1 MDPAKS
7 SHRGFVFC
15 SVSVTSR
22 FDPAKPSSKPVV
34 SRLRPCEVFKQTGRM
49 QVTTLRSLQANRS
62 YAGSIEDGTCENY
75 FQQPYTQLHA
85 GYDPAKP
92 SSKPVVCRLRPCEA
106 FKQTGR
112 MQVTT
117 LRSLQA
123 NRSYAGSIEDGTCE
137 NYFQQPYTQ
146 LHAGYDP
153 AKPSSKPV
161 VCRLRPCEA
170 FKQTGR
176 MQVTT
181 LRSLEANR
189 SYAGSIED
197 GTCENYFQQP
207 FTQLYAGYDPAKPS
221 SKPVVC
227 RLRPCEAFKQ
237 TGRMQVPLK
246 MEPAKTTSSNH
257 IRNCMQVT
265 TLRSLQANRSYAG
278 SIEDGTCENYFQ
290 QPYTQLHAGYDP
302 AKPSSKPVVCRLR
315 PCEAFKQT
323 GRMQVTTLRSLQA
336 NRSYAGSIEDGTCE
350 NYFQQPYTQLHAGY
364 DPAKPSS
371 KPVVCR
377 LRPCEA
383 FKQTGRMQ
391 VTTLRSLEANRSY
404 AGSIEDG
411 TCENYFQQ
419 PFTQLYAGYDPAKP
433 SSKPVVTT
441 LRSLQ
446 ANRSYAGSIEDGTCE
461 NYFQQPYTQLLR
473 PCEAFKQTGRMQVTT
488 LRSLQANRSYAG
500 YDPAKP
506 SSKPVVCRLRPCEA
520 FKQTGRMQVTTLRSL
535 QANRSY
541 AGSIE
546 DGTCENY
553 FQQPFTQLYAGYDPA
568 KPSSKQVVTTL
579 RSLQANRSYA
589 VSIEDGTCED
599 YFQKPYT
606 QLYAGYDPAKPS
618 SKPVVTTLRSLQANR
633 SYAGSIE
640 DGTCENYFQQPYTQ
654 LLRPCE
660 AFKQTGRMQV
670 TTLRSLQANRS
681 YAGYDPAKPSSK
693 PVVCRLRPCEAFKQ
707 TGRMQ
712 VTTLRSLQ
720 ANRSYAGSIEDGTC
734 ENYFQQPFTQLY
746 AGYDPAKP
754 SSKQVVCRLRPCEA
768 FKQTGRM
775 QFPLK
780 MEPVKTTSRNHIRNC
795 MQVTTLR
802 SLEANRSYA
811 GSIED
816 GTCENYFQQPYTQL
830 HAGYDPAKPSSK
842 PVVCRLRPCEAFK
855 QTGRMQVTTLRSL
868 EANRSYAGSIE
879 DGTCENYFQQ
889 PYTQLCNLGDLM
901 NGEDELY

>member
-1 MDPAKS
+1 MQVSLKMEHVKVTSSNHLLNGLISSQDKVESFARNLASVQEWVDTPWILLRFVANLSSNLMEPVKSTSSYYILNGKQITTLRSLQANRSYAGYDPAKS
-7 SHRGFVFC
+7 S
-15 SVSVTSR
+15 
-22 FDPAKPSSKPVV
+22 SKPVV
-34 SRLRPCEVFKQTGRM
+34 CRLRPCEVFKQTGRM
-49 QVTTLRSLQANRS
+49 QVPLKTEPAKTTSSNHIRNWSIDVLWTLRSLQANRS
-62 YAGSIEDGTCENY
+62 
-75 FQQPYTQLHA
+75 HA

-257 IRNCMQVT
+257 IRNC
-265 TLRSLQANRSYAG
+265 
-278 SIEDGTCENYFQ
+278 
-290 QPYTQLHAGYDP
+290 
-302 AKPSSKPVVCRLR
+302 
-315 PCEAFKQT
+315 
-323 GRMQVTTLRSLQA
+323 
-336 NRSYAGSIEDGTCE
+336 
-350 NYFQQPYTQLHAGY
+350 
-364 DPAKPSS
+364 
-371 KPVVCR
+371 
-377 LRPCEA
+377 
-383 FKQTGRMQ
+383 
-391 VTTLRSLEANRSY
+391 
-404 AGSIEDG
+404 
-411 TCENYFQQ
+411 
-419 PFTQLYAGYDPAKP
+419 
-433 SSKPVVTT
+433 
-441 LRSLQ
+441 
-446 ANRSYAGSIEDGTCE
+446 
-461 NYFQQPYTQLLR
+461 
-473 PCEAFKQTGRMQVTT
+473 
-488 LRSLQANRSYAG
+488 
-500 YDPAKP
+500 
-506 SSKPVVCRLRPCEA
+506 
-520 FKQTGRMQVTTLRSL
+520 
-535 QANRSY
+535 
-541 AGSIE
+541 
-546 DGTCENY
+546 
-553 FQQPFTQLYAGYDPA
+553 
-568 KPSSKQVVTTL
+568 
-579 RSLQANRSYA
+579 
-589 VSIEDGTCED
+589 
-599 YFQKPYT
+599 
-606 QLYAGYDPAKPS
+606 
-618 SKPVVTTLRSLQANR
+618 
-633 SYAGSIE
+633 
-640 DGTCENYFQQPYTQ
+640 
-654 LLRPCE
+654 
-660 AFKQTGRMQV
+660 MQV

-868 EANRSYAGSIE
+868 QANRSYAGSIE